1 MTSKTKILFVNDEME
16 MGGVARVLNT
26 LMAKLDTE
34 NYDISC
40 LILHKTGMLV
50 SEIPPHVHVI
60 EGTPFFNTIDQPLI
74 DILNRMDIQALFSKL
89 RLLFY
94 MKTGL
99 IKQRIAH
106 ERKRLIYQQYDVELA
121 AKEGFCTIFTAYGDS
136 KKKINWVLTDYK
148 QNNYSK
154 NHMKLVVDALQEI
167 DMNIADSEDV
177 LESFKEVFGI
187 TRGITIHNLMDV
199 NKVKQG
205 VASAYNESIV
215 QAGINVIAVARF
227 HPQKSLERLLY
238 AHQYAISKGIEHN
251 LYLVGG
257 GETEPLLRQI
267 VKENNLS
274 RVFFLG
280 YKQNPYAYI
289 AKCDLFALSSLYEGF
304 ATIINESLIAG
315 TPVLTTRVGGVSDQ
329 ITEPNQGWIVENT
342 QEALKVGYVLA
353 LSNPEKLRVMKES
366 LVSYH
371 YPNDKI
377 LKQFEEVFK

>member
-1 MTSKTKILFVNDEME
+1 MTNKTKILFVNDEME

-26 LMAKLDTE
+26 LMANLDI
-34 NYDISC
+34 NKYDISC

-50 SEIPPHVHVI
+50 SEIPSHVHVI
-60 EGTPFFNTIDQPLI
+60 EATPFFNTIDRPLI
-74 DILNRMDIQALFSKL
+74 DILNRMDLKALASKL

-99 IKQRIAH
+99 IKKRILH
-106 ERKRLIYQQYDVELA
+106 ERKKLIKERYDVELA

-136 KKKINWVLTDYK
+136 KKKMNWVLTDYK

-154 NHMKLVVDALQEI
+154 NHMKLVVEALQKI

-187 TRGITIHNLMDV
+187 TRGVTIHNLMDV
-199 NKVKQG
+199 EKVKNG
-205 VASAYNESIV
+205 VESAYNESVV
-215 QAGINVIAVARF
+215 QPGINVIAVARF

-238 AHQYAISKGIEHN
+238 AHKAAIDKGIEHN
-251 LYLVGG
+251 LYLIGG
-257 GETEPLLRQI
+257 GETEPQLRQI
-267 VKENNLS
+267 VKENNLN

-289 AKCDLFALSSLYEGF
+289 AKCDLFVLSSLYEGF

-329 ITEPNQGWIVENT
+329 ITDPNQGWIVENT
-342 QEALKVGYVLA
+342 QEALKAGYILA
-353 LSNPEKLRVMKES
+353 LSKPEKLKEMKDSLES
-366 LVSYH
+366 YK

>member
-1 MTSKTKILFVNDEME
+1 MTNKTKILFVNDEME

-26 LMAKLDTE
+26 LMANLDTDKF
-34 NYDISC
+34 DISC
-40 LILHKTGMLV
+40 LVLHKTGMLL
-50 SEIPPHVHVI
+50 SEIPSHVNVI
-60 EGTPFFNTIDQPLI
+60 EGTPFFNTIDRPLI
-74 DILNRMDIQALFSKL
+74 DILNRMDIKALFSKL

-99 IKQRIAH
+99 IKKRILI
-106 ERKRLIYQQYDVELA
+106 ERKKIINETYDVELA
-121 AKEGFCTIFTAYGDS
+121 AKEGFCTVFTAYGDS

-154 NHMKLVVDALQEI
+154 NHMSLVIEALQKI

-177 LESFKEVFGI
+177 LQSFKEVFGI
-187 TRGITIHNLMDV
+187 TRGITIHNLMDIE
-199 NKVKQG
+199 KVKQG
-205 VASAYNESIV
+205 IQIGYEDAIV
-215 QAGINVIAVARF
+215 QPGLNVIAVARF

-238 AHQYAISKGIEHN
+238 AYKNAVDKGIEHN
-251 LYLVGG
+251 LYLIGG

-267 VKENNLS
+267 VKDNNLN

-289 AKCDLFALSSLYEGF
+289 AKCDLFVLSSLYEGF

-329 ITEPNQGWIVENT
+329 IVEDYQGWIVENT
-342 QEALKVGYVLA
+342 LEALKAGYLTA
-353 LSNPEKLRVMKES
+353 LSKPDKLNDMKQT
-366 LVSYH
+366 LKSYE